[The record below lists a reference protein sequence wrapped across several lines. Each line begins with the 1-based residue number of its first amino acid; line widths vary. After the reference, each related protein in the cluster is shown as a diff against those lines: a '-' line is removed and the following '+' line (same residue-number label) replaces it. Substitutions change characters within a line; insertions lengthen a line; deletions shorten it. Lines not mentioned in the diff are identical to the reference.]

1 MAILDWPANVLS
13 PLPFGVLSA
22 GDTLILHPLS
32 TILYPVSIAFRR
44 SVRWGLRSQTPYGA
58 RECLSPLPFGVPS
71 AGDPRMLLVEDDKVV
86 SRLPFGVLSAG
97 DSSISHG
104 YWSMVYGLH
113 CLSAFCPLGT
123 SGNVLGKTYSFG
135 SPLPFGVLSAGD
147 ETMNPKAETLKTSP
161 LPFGVLS
168 AGDWTTYAPGE
179 NTSESLHCLS
189 AFCPLGTGIIVG
201 IVITL
206 ALSPLPFGV
215 LSAGDRHSHEIGRAS
230 CKE

>member
-168 AGDWTTYAPGE
+168 AGDWDPSRIILLSSKSPLPFGV
-179 NTSESLHCLS
+179 LS
-189 AFCPLGTGIIVG
+189 AGDKHNLTERVA
-201 IVITL
+201 VWM
-206 ALSPLPFGV
+206 SPLPFGV
-215 LSAGDRHSHEIGRAS
+215 LSAGDRQ
-230 CKE
+230 